1 MSGTFEDI
9 SVPPTLISIAVNV
22 LDARTVISDEL
33 KGPDHKLYALIVPR
47 DKYMMPRWDELLDMY
62 DGLHRLALDG
72 KILSAHT
79 VGQGG
84 IAAAVS
90 LMAFGNRL
98 GVKLNP
104 DWETYPLFL
113 PEYGS
118 IIIEVDDTFNA
129 DELPACAHP
138 LGVTTKDNFIEA
150 CGERVMLDDAIA
162 AWQAPLS
169 DVFPE
174 KDGRAPVKVGYE
186 KYTER
191 SAHRPAV
198 KIAKPRV
205 LVPVF
210 PGTNCEYDTQRA
222 FERAGAK
229 VDVALIRN
237 LSQADVE
244 QSVEELVKLI
254 NSANIIALPGGFSG
268 GDEPDGSAKFIA
280 ATLRNPA
287 IADAIMEML
296 NKRDGLM
303 LGICNG
309 FQALIK
315 LGLVPYGEIR
325 PELKED
331 DATLTF
337 NTLGRHASA
346 IVNTVV
352 TSVKSPWFSYV
363 NAGDVHSIAISHGE
377 GRFVASD
384 DMVRRLL
391 ANGQVATQ
399 YCTPD
404 GVPASSTPENPNGSV
419 WAIEGI
425 TSPDGRILGKMGH
438 SERTIDDQVLKN
450 VPGVKDQQIF
460 RAGVDYFG

>member
-1 MSGTFEDI
+1 
-9 SVPPTLISIAVNV
+9 
-22 LDARTVISDEL
+22 
-33 KGPDHKLYALIVPR
+33 
-47 DKYMMPRWDELLDMY
+47 MY

-325 PELKED
+325 PEAQGGRR
-331 DATLTF
+331 DAYVQHAGPSRLR
-337 NTLGRHASA
+337 NRQYRRH
-346 IVNTVV
+346 
-352 TSVKSPWFSYV
+352 
-363 NAGDVHSIAISHGE
+363 
-377 GRFVASD
+377 
-384 DMVRRLL
+384 L
-391 ANGQVATQ
+391 GQVAVVQLRQRGRRALDSHIARRGPLRGQRRYGAQAACQRSGRHSVLHARRRTRFVHAREPQ
-399 YCTPD
+399 RFGMGDRRYHQPRRPHTGQD
-404 GVPASSTPENPNGSV
+404 GSLRAHHRRSGAQEC
-419 WAIEGI
+419 ARRKGI
-425 TSPDGRILGKMGH
+425 SRYSAP
-438 SERTIDDQVLKN
+438 V
-450 VPGVKDQQIF
+450 
-460 RAGVDYFG
+460 

>member
-1 MSGTFEDI
+1 
-9 SVPPTLISIAVNV
+9 
-22 LDARTVISDEL
+22 
-33 KGPDHKLYALIVPR
+33 
-47 DKYMMPRWDELLDMY
+47 
-62 DGLHRLALDG
+62 
-72 KILSAHT
+72 
-79 VGQGG
+79 
-84 IAAAVS
+84 
-90 LMAFGNRL
+90 MANRL

-210 PGTNCEYDTQRA
+210 PGTNCAYDTQRA